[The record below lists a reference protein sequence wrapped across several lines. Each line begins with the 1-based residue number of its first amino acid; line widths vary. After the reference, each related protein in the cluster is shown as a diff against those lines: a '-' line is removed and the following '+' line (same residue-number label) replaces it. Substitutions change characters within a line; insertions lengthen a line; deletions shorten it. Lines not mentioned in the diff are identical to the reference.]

1 MNSFSLKQLFVAMV
15 ALLCS
20 VAASAHSFEVDGIF
34 YNIISSWE
42 GTVEVTYR
50 GDGADSYPNEYS
62 GSVVI
67 PESVIYNGKMYSVTS
82 IGDNAFE
89 DCSGLTGVT
98 IPNSVTSIGHHAFL
112 FCDNLT
118 SVTIPNSVTSIG
130 ECAFYGC
137 DNLTSIV
144 VEEGN
149 TKYDSRN
156 NCNAI
161 IETATNTLIQGC
173 KNTSIPNSVIS
184 IGDNAFEDCRGLTS
198 VTIPNGVTSIGRFA
212 FNGCSGLKSIEIPN
226 SVTNIGEHAFSSSS
240 NLTSIIVEDGNK
252 NYDSRN
258 NCNAIIETT
267 TNKLILGC
275 KNTIIPTSVTSIG
288 ENAFY
293 SCSGLTSVTIPN
305 SVTRIGEW
313 AFYYC
318 YNLKTIICESETP
331 ATLGS
336 SAFYNSYSYAT
347 LVVPND
353 AAVDAYKAAD
363 EWKRFS
369 KIVCENPAAHIVVS
383 DINTFPGTE
392 LVIPVEMNNEEE
404 ITAFQFDLYLPDGI
418 TVVTDED
425 DEPMITLADERKT
438 SSHVITCSQLSD
450 GGVRVLVYSNSNKPF
465 RGNEGTILN
474 ITTKVSDA
482 MAIGDYT
489 LTMKNIRLAD
499 TAENEYITKEKSTKI
514 SVTLL
519 RGDANNDFTVSISD
533 VVATVNYILEKSTKV
548 FNFAA
553 ADINNDKDI
562 SVADIVGIVN
572 IILNP
577 VATSDN
583 GYNAKRGAV
592 TSNGDRMS
600 IDGVSTDSGNVSIPV
615 SLENTTAYTAFQMYV
630 ELPEGATLASATLG
644 SRAASSH
651 SVTWSNIS
659 ANKVRVV
666 AYSLKN
672 ASFKGAC
679 GELLTLNIQTAEG
692 ASGAV
697 AVDNI
702 RMATADGV
710 ENAIGGCGTI
720 IDGNGTTDINA
731 ATADAVVKVNGNS
744 IVIVGATNSC
754 VKVYSAGGE
763 LVEKFDS
770 YDGEDI
776 TLENGVYVVRV
787 GNKAVKVKL

>member
-1 MNSFSLKQLFVAMV
+1 MKSFSLKQLFVAMV

-20 VAASAHSFEVDGIF
+20 LTVSAHDFEVDGIF
-34 YNIISSWE
+34 YNIISSSDLK
-42 GTVEVTYR
+42 VAVTYK
-50 GDGADSYPNEYS
+50 GSSSSAFLNEYS
-62 GSVVI
+62 GTVVI
-67 PESVIYNGKMYSVTS
+67 PESVTYNGNSYIVTRIS
-82 IGDNAFE
+82 HYAFQS
-89 DCSGLTGVT
+89 CSGLTSIE
-98 IPNSVTSIGHHAFL
+98 IPNSVTSIQGDAFRGCSGL
-112 FCDNLT
+112 TSIEIPNSVTSIVSHTFYNCRGLT

-130 ECAFYGC
+130 ECAFYDCIG
-137 DNLTSIV
+137 LTSVTIPTSVASIGGTAFYNCSGLTNIV
-144 VEEGN
+144 VESGN
-149 TKYDSRN
+149 QEYDSRD

-161 IETATNTLIQGC
+161 IETSTNTLIKGC
-173 KNTSIPNSVIS
+173 N
-184 IGDNAFEDCRGLTS
+184 
-198 VTIPNGVTSIGRFA
+198 
-212 FNGCSGLKSIEIPN
+212 
-226 SVTNIGEHAFSSSS
+226 
-240 NLTSIIVEDGNK
+240 
-252 NYDSRN
+252 
-258 NCNAIIETT
+258 
-267 TNKLILGC
+267 
-275 KNTIIPTSVTSIG
+275 NTIIPTSVTSIRG
-288 ENAFY
+288 SAFIG
-293 SCSGLTSVTIPN
+293 CSGFTSITIPN
-305 SVTRIGEW
+305 SVTSIGEN
-313 AFYYC
+313 AFSYC
-318 YNLKTIICESETP
+318 SGLKTIICESETP

-336 SAFYNSYSYAT
+336 YAFSNIYSSAT

-369 KIVCENPAAHIVVS
+369 KIVCENPAPKLVVA

-392 LVIPVEMNNEEE
+392 LVIPVEMKNEEE

-418 TVVTDED
+418 TVVTDEN
-425 DEPMITLADERKT
+425 DEPMITLADDRKT

-465 RGNEGTILN
+465 RGNEGTLLN

-600 IDGVSTDSGNVSIPV
+600 ISGVSSDSGNVSIPV
-615 SLENTTAYTAFQMYV
+615 SLESAIAYTAFQMDV
-630 ELPEGATLASATLG
+630 ELPDGATLASATLG

-651 SVTWSNIS
+651 SVTWSNLS
-659 ANKVRVV
+659 ENKVRVV

-672 ASFKGAC
+672 RAFTGNG
-679 GELLTLNIQTAEG
+679 GELLTLDVQAADGVNGT
-692 ASGAV
+692 V

-702 RMATADGV
+702 RMVTADGV
-710 ENAIGGCGTI
+710 ETSIGGCGTI
-720 IDGNGTTDINA
+720 IDGNGTTGIVA
-731 ATADAVVKVNGNS
+731 SSADAAVKVIGS
-744 IVIVGATNSC
+744 SVVIVGATNSR
-754 VKVYSAGGE
+754 VKVYSADGA
-763 LVEKFDS
+763 LVEKIDS
-770 YDGEDI
+770 YAGEEI
-776 TLENGVYVVRV
+776 TLGKGVYVISI
-787 GNKAVKVKL
+787 GSKAVKVKL